1 MKHLAKIQKEFV
13 KQAANWDELSF
24 EVQRDYLRQHPGSR
38 RRLTAKPTTYGAFS
52 AGDVQNVVH
61 EMRNMTPKSLKE
73 IFADSGLLD
82 MDAEEVTLKDIKF
95 GNGKVEAAYDT
106 IWFNENEGRSE
117 RTTNFVSWDGKKYT
131 ADVSGV
137 SQPIEDDENE
147 DTDDGYVESI
157 TAHPEW
163 NLDVKKLK
171 KAWEAWKTGPMTE
184 KNMIGPAEKDLREY
198 LQTQINLIFE

>member
-1 MKHLAKIQKEFV
+1 MKHLAKIQKEFA

-38 RRLTAKPTTYGAFS
+38 RRLTAKPTNYGAFS

-61 EMRNMTPKSLKE
+61 EMRNMTPKRLKE

-106 IWFNENEGRSE
+106 IWFNENEGRLE

-137 SQPIEDDENE
+137 SEPIEDKDK
-147 DTDDGYVESI
+147 DTDGGYVESI

-163 NLDVKKLK
+163 SFDVKKLK

-184 KNMIGPAEKDLREY
+184 KNMISPAEKDLREY
-198 LQTQINLIFE
+198 LQAQINLIFE